1 MTTPQPPVVEADIP
15 VRAVEAAAHEKEH
28 DREVRALEQAQG
40 KPGLPLSRIV
50 IHILLVIGAVLMAG
64 PFIWM
69 ILSSFKPLEEIF
81 IQPPKLLPMD
91 WQPENYSNALQQA
104 DFVRG
109 FINSIYIAAVV
120 TVVSLLTSA
129 MAAYAFA
136 RIRFPGE
143 NILFGIFLATMMV
156 PGQLTVIPL
165 YIIMS
170 EIGLVDTHWA
180 IILPAALFNA
190 FGVFLLRQ
198 YVRGIPLE
206 LEEAAAID
214 GAGKIRIFV
223 TLILPLLRT
232 PLTALGIFTFLNQWN
247 NFFYPLIFLNSEEKF
262 TLPLL
267 LNQFKGAYS
276 SDWTGIMAAATLV
289 AAPMLII
296 FIIAQRQIVE
306 GIALSGSKT

>member
-1 MTTPQPPVVEADIP
+1 MSDVVQVPVEAVDTT
-15 VRAVEAAAHEKEH
+15 AHEP
-28 DREVRALEQAQG
+28 RARAK
-40 KPGLPLSRIV
+40 KPILQPSRIV
-50 IHILLVIGAVLMAG
+50 LHILLAIGAVAMAG

-69 ILSSFKPLEEIF
+69 LLSSFKPLEEFF

-91 WQPENYSNALQQA
+91 WAPENYSNALSQA
-104 DFVRG
+104 DFARG
-109 FINSIYIAAVV
+109 FFNSFYIAATI
-120 TVVSLLTSA
+120 TVVSALTCA

-143 NILFGIFLATMMV
+143 SVLFMMFLATMMV
-156 PGQLTVIPL
+156 PGQLTIIPL
-165 YIIMS
+165 YIILS
-170 EIGLVDTHWA
+170 RIGWVDSHLA
-180 IILPAALFNA
+180 LIVPPALFNA

-214 GAGKIRIFV
+214 GAGRIRIFF

-232 PLTALGIFTFLNQWN
+232 PLTALGIFTFLSQWN
-247 NFFYPLIFLNSEEKF
+247 NFFYPLIFLNSEQLF
-262 TLPLL
+262 TLPLMV
-267 LNQFKGAYS
+267 NQFKGVYA
-276 SDWTGIMAAATLV
+276 SDWTGLMTAATLA
-289 AAPMLII
+289 AAPMLLL

>member
-1 MTTPQPPVVEADIP
+1 MSIVADI
-15 VRAVEAAAHEKEH
+15 AVHAVDEVAHESKASEKQPF
-28 DREVRALEQAQG
+28 R
-40 KPGLPLSRIV
+40 PSRI
-50 IHILLVIGAVLMAG
+50 ILHILLVLGAALMAG

-81 IQPPKLLPMD
+81 IQPPKWLPQD
-91 WQPENYSNALQQA
+91 WAPENYSNALAQA
-104 DFVRG
+104 NFVQG
-109 FINSIYIAAVV
+109 FINSIYIAVTV
-120 TVVSLLTSA
+120 TVVSLITCS

-136 RIRFPGE
+136 RIKFPGE
-143 NILFGIFLATMMV
+143 KPLFMVFLATMMV

-170 EIGLVDTHWA
+170 KIGWVDTHLA
-180 IILPAALFNA
+180 IIVPAALFNA
-190 FGVFLLRQ
+190 FGVFLMRQ

-214 GAGKIRIFV
+214 GAGRVRIFC

-247 NFFYPLIFLNSEEKF
+247 NFFYPLIFLNSEDKF
-262 TLPLL
+262 TIPLIV
-267 LNQFKGAYS
+267 NQFKGAYS
-276 SDWTGIMAAATLV
+276 SDWTGLMAAATLA